1 MNAWMMLALAIAFE
15 VAATSLLKLSDGFSR
30 WVPAVSALLLYGLSF
45 YLLAQIFRSLPVGL
59 AYALWSGVGVVLT
72 ALIAWVAFGQK
83 IDMAGCIGM
92 VMIIGGV
99 AVINLFSSSVH

>member
-15 VAATSLLKLSDGFSR
+15 VAATSLLKVSDGFSR
-30 WVPAVSALLLYGLSF
+30 WGPAVSALLLYGLSF

-59 AYALWSGVGVVLT
+59 VYAVWSGGGVVLT

-83 IDMAGCIGM
+83 IDTAGCIGIA
-92 VMIIGGV
+92 MIIGGV

>member
-45 YLLAQIFRSLPVGL
+45 YLLAQI
-59 AYALWSGVGVVLT
+59 
-72 ALIAWVAFGQK
+72 
-83 IDMAGCIGM
+83 
-92 VMIIGGV
+92 
-99 AVINLFSSSVH
+99 